1 MTESHQVKEDATTP
15 KRTLWRPLFVVLQ
28 IVISLLV
35 LGVIA
40 WNLSPLSKLLLEIKS
55 VKQSKFVPPKE
66 STWRFVVSGDSR
78 NCGYVVMPAIAAQAI
93 EKYQPAFYWHLGDL
107 RAIYKIDEDMAGEAQ
122 RTGQSLSC
130 ESYHKNA
137 WQDFI
142 DHQIVPFATTRF
154 YLGIGNHEVIPPKT
168 ATEFS

>member
-1 MTESHQVKEDATTP
+1 MTESHQVKEDATPP

-40 WNLSPLSKLLLEIKS
+40 WNLGSLSKLLLEIKS

-78 NCGYVVMPAIAAQAI
+78 NCGDVFMPPIASQAI
-93 EKYQPAFYWHLGDL
+93 GKYHPPSYSHLAHL
-107 RAIYKIDEDMAGEAQ
+107 
-122 RTGQSLSC
+122 
-130 ESYHKNA
+130 H
-137 WQDFI
+137 
-142 DHQIVPFATTRF
+142 
-154 YLGIGNHEVIPPKT
+154 
-168 ATEFS
+168 